1 MSPAE
6 FLRVYQLRAPHLMWL
21 LGAGA
26 SAASG
31 IRTAGDMI
39 WDFKRRIYCS
49 EQKVPLRAC
58 EDLGD
63 PRLLDKI
70 QDFFDRQGTCPI
82 RNSLEEYAF
91 YFSRVYPNEADRR
104 KYVEEL
110 ISKGTPSYGHTA
122 LALLLKKDMARV
134 IWTTNFDKNVEDASA
149 KVFGRTGSL
158 LAVDLEAP
166 HLFRQAVQEGRWP
179 LLGKLHGDF
188 QSRRLKNTE
197 DELRSQDAELRHC
210 LVRTCQGGGLVVV
223 GYSGRDESVM
233 EALEEAIDQGRGFP
247 QGLFWIARAGGTL
260 PRVVALLDKA
270 RAAGVKDAH
279 LIEVPT
285 FDELLADV
293 VGQCQQ
299 LSDDEMALLNE
310 HPRRV
315 SAAPLIFD
323 KGGWPVIRLNAIEIV
338 RFPSTCRLV
347 KAEIGGMK
355 EVRETITKAGA
366 NIIAGRR
373 RAGVLL
379 FGSDTEAR
387 KAFPTGEFDIYTLED
402 RRLNYSSPEQSLIY
416 DALVGAFVRERPLLA
431 RYRAHH
437 PVLFVDPN
445 RQSDPVFQPL
455 MAAAGSV
462 CGVLKG
468 INIPWS
474 EAVSLRLSY
483 RMNKLW
489 LVFEPTVWPEYPVE
503 ESGNEDANR
512 RLREVVKEFQRERA
526 AKRYNKAWNGMLH
539 AWCHVFCAGDK
550 PAKIQT
556 FGISNGVDAEFA
568 LSPITAFSWRQRL

>member
-1 MSPAE
+1 MTPAE
-6 FLRVYQLRAPHLMWL
+6 FLRVYHLRAPQLMWL

-31 IRTAGDMI
+31 ICTAGDMI

-63 PRLLDKI
+63 PRLLDKV
-70 QDFFDRQGTCPI
+70 QGFFDRQGNCPP
-82 RNSLEEYAF
+82 RDSLEEYAF
-91 YFSRVYPNEADRR
+91 YFSRVYPGEADRR
-104 KYVEEL
+104 RYIEEL
-110 ISKGTPSYGHTA
+110 TSKGTPSYGHTA
-122 LALLLKKDMARV
+122 LALLLKKDLARIV
-134 IWTTNFDKNVEDASA
+134 WTTNFDKNVEDAAA

-166 HLFRQAVQEGRWP
+166 HLFRQATQEGRWP

-197 DELRSQDAELRHC
+197 DELRTQDAELRQC
-210 LVRTCQGGGLVVV
+210 LVRACQGGGLIVV
-223 GYSGRDESVM
+223 GYSGRDASVM
-233 EALEEAIDQGRGFP
+233 EALEEAIDQGNGFP
-247 QGLFWIARAGGTL
+247 QGLFWIARSGGAA
-260 PRVVALLDKA
+260 PRVTALLDKA
-270 RAAGVKDAH
+270 RAAGVTDAH

-299 LSDDEMALLNE
+299 LSDEEMALLNE

-323 KGGWPVIRLNAIEIV
+323 KGGWPVLRLNAIEV
-338 RFPSTCRLV
+338 SRYPNTCRLV
-347 KAEIGGMK
+347 RTEIGGMK
-355 EVRETITKAGA
+355 EVRETITRTDA

-373 RAGVLL
+373 KSGVLL

-402 RRLNYSSPEQSLIY
+402 RRLNYQSPEQSLIY
-416 DALVGAFVRERPLLA
+416 DALVRALVRERPLLA

-437 PVLFVDPN
+437 PVLFVDPT
-445 RQSDPVFQPL
+445 RQSDSLFQPL
-455 MAAAGSV
+455 LMAAGSV

-489 LVFEPTVWPEYPVE
+489 LVFEPTVWPEYPAE
-503 ESGNEDANR
+503 EAADEGAAR
-512 RLREVVKEFQRERA
+512 RRREIVKEFQRERA
-526 AKRYNKAWNGMLH
+526 AKRYNKAWNGMLQ
-539 AWCHVFCAGDK
+539 AWCHVFCAGDTT
-550 PAKIQT
+550 AALQS
-556 FGISNGVDAEFA
+556 FGISNGVDAQFA
-568 LSPITAFSWRQRL
+568 LSPITGFSRRLRL